1 MTVTDD
7 LRLLLEQ
14 RPGASAKELQQ
25 LVESLGRPKPTRSEV
40 NGALYRGETFRND
53 GGSPPRWYVTGD
65 AAAQPAEAMS
75 SRRRRPAAVRSG
87 SDLSMGPDPEP
98 VPPPARPL
106 IDAMSKKELVTAIC
120 AEIGVADVG
129 IGPGSTE
136 PKAVFTSIVDR
147 LELPLDRS
155 LSKTGLAEAIA
166 RRAGL
171 SWGSSMDSRETPS
184 GGGDTVTADGLRQ
197 VLRAIWLIKEGAST
211 APVDHERPVM
221 PPTLAPSYGLVPAAP
236 SGGGEGTAGGE
247 GPVHA
252 ALKEFVKN
260 DPQAAVGEPL
270 TYLAEDLVEPSAQR
284 LGDEITFVTGDRV
297 DLLMRDRE
305 GRIVVI
311 EIEPDIG
318 PSGHIGFHQA
328 AKYWV
333 LVALANDL
341 PLDQVR
347 RVVVARRIDG
357 ALRHSYEAKYGIE
370 SFEVRLPEAEI
381 R

>member
-1 MTVTDD
+1 MTLTDD

-14 RPGASAKELQQ
+14 RPGASAQELQL

-53 GGSPPRWYVTGD
+53 GGSPPRWYVTRGAATQPAGD
-65 AAAQPAEAMS
+65 ASP
-75 SRRRRPAAVRSG
+75 RRRRPAAVRSG
-87 SDLSMGPDPEP
+87 SDAAMGPDPEP
-98 VPPPARPL
+98 VPVPSRPL
-106 IDAMSKKELVTAIC
+106 LDAMSKKELVTAIC

-147 LELPLDRS
+147 LDLPLDRS
-155 LSKTGLAEAIA
+155 LPKTGLAEAIA

-171 SWGSSMDSRETPS
+171 SWGPSMDSRATPS

-197 VLRAIWLIKEGAST
+197 VLRGIWLIKGGAAT
-211 APVDHERPVM
+211 TPVDHAPPVM
-221 PPTLAPSYGLVPAAP
+221 APTRQRSYGLVPAAP
-236 SGGGEGTAGGE
+236 SGGGEGNAGGE

-260 DPQAAVGEPL
+260 DPEAAVGEPL
-270 TYLAEDLVEPSAQR
+270 IYLAEDLMEPSAQR

-297 DLLMRDRE
+297 DLLMRDAD
-305 GRIVVI
+305 GRLVVI
-311 EIEPDIG
+311 EVEPDIG
-318 PSGHIGFHQA
+318 PSGHVGFHQA

-333 LVALANDL
+333 LVAVANGL
-341 PLDQVR
+341 QLDDVR
-347 RVVVARRIDG
+347 RMVVARTID
-357 ALRHSYEAKYGIE
+357 AQLRKHYQATYGIE
-370 SFEVRLPEAEI
+370 AVEI
-381 R
+381 RVVPGG